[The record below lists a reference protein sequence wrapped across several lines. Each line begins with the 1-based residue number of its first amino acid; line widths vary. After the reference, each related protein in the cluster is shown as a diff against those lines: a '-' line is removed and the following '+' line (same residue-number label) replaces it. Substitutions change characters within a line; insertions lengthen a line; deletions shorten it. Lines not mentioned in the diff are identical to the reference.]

1 MLTVEKFAGPYK
13 LIDLVRKAAVVV
25 LFAFIVG
32 SMGLEIAGRIGRLV
46 SEDFKPLWGTLE
58 WTDEILRYVNIWVV
72 FLGAGL
78 AVKHSEH
85 LHVSFLAVKLFGD
98 NRQELV
104 RKIRLAI
111 VILFLAVIAVAGIA
125 KTATAAGSQAQMV
138 PISIGWFYLAIPVGC
153 LLMVMD
159 YLLILLCGRH
169 PFVNHTPEAESAC

>member
-13 LIDLVRKAAVVV
+13 LIDLIRKAAVVV

-32 SMGLEIAGRIGRLV
+32 SMALEIAGRIGRLV
-46 SEDFKPLWGTLE
+46 SEDFEPLWGSLE

-78 AVKHSEH
+78 AVKHCEH
-85 LHVSFLAVKLFGD
+85 LHVSFLAEKLFGD

-111 VILFLAVIAVAGIA
+111 VILFLAVIAAAGIA
-125 KTATAAGSQAQMV
+125 KTVRAAGSQAQMA
-138 PISIGWFYLAIPVGC
+138 PISIGWFYLASPVGG
-153 LLMVMD
+153 LLRAMD
-159 YLLILLCGRH
+159 YLLIRLCGRH
-169 PFVNHTPEAESAC
+169 PFVNHPPETESAC

>member
-1 MLTVEKFAGPYK
+1 MITPERIAPLYK
-13 LIDLVRKAAVVV
+13 TIDCIRKAAVVV

-32 SMGLEIAGRIGRLV
+32 SMGLEIAGRIGRIF
-46 SEDFKPLWGTLE
+46 SEDFEPFWGSLE
-58 WTDEILRYVNIWVV
+58 WTDEILRYINIWVV

-85 LHVSFLAVKLFGD
+85 LHVSFLAEKLFGD
-98 NRQELV
+98 DRQELV

-111 VILFLAVIAVAGIA
+111 VILFLAVIAVAGVT
-125 KTATAAGSQAQMV
+125 KTVTVAGSQAQMV

-159 YLLILLCGRH
+159 YLLILICGRH
-169 PFVNHTPEAESAC
+169 PFVNHPPEAESAC